1 MKDKRIIR
9 TRILAILA
17 IIAFLIIE
25 CFVLSF
31 AKFSY
36 DHQQSKYIAEEMS
49 IQLSFI
55 SSSLQS
61 GDKAEYTKALTAFR
75 LALDDFSKN
84 HYVTSRAADLLSKL
98 KHYSGELLENSEL
111 TAQMM
116 ELRVA
121 IATISSVSVAAQ
133 TDDIDAIKVYD
144 IIQNY
149 TNFRDGLGVITAPEL
164 TDLVQSLTITS
175 NDMIQVLEKSAVCVS
190 ICPDGAL
197 SEKQKAVE
205 DTVIRHKE
213 ELEKLSLTVSDKFN
227 PNQLILDLNNYSKL

>member
-1 MKDKRIIR
+1 MKDKRLIR
-9 TRILAILA
+9 TRILAIMA
-17 IIAFLIIE
+17 VVTFLVIE

-61 GDKAEYTKALTAFR
+61 GDKATYIQALTNYR
-75 LALDDFSKN
+75 DALDSFGKN
-84 HYVTSRAADLLSKL
+84 HYVTSRAAELLDKL
-98 KHYSGELLENSEL
+98 RAYSGILMEESEL
-111 TAQMM
+111 VTQMM
-116 ELRVA
+116 ELRIA
-121 IATISSVSVAAQ
+121 IATISSVATIAQ
-133 TDDIDAIKVYD
+133 TDEIDAIKVYD

-164 TDLVQSLTITS
+164 TDLIQSLTVTS

-190 ICPDGAL
+190 ICPDETL
-197 SEKQKAVE
+197 SEKQKSIEDAV
-205 DTVIRHKE
+205 VRHKE
-213 ELEKLSLTVSDKFN
+213 ELEKFSLAVSDKFN

>member
-1 MKDKRIIR
+1 MKDKRIIK
-9 TRILAILA
+9 TRILAVMA

-36 DHQQSKYIAEEMS
+36 DHQQSKYIAEEIS

-61 GDKAEYTKALTAFR
+61 GDKAAYTKALTTFR
-75 LALDDFSKN
+75 SALDEFGKN
-84 HYVTSRAADLLSKL
+84 YYASSRASGLLNRL
-98 KHYSGELLENSEL
+98 NYYSGEMTENSEL
-111 TAQMM
+111 ITQMM

-133 TDDIDAIKVYD
+133 TEDVDAIKVYD

-164 TDLVQSLTITS
+164 TELVQSLTLTS

-190 ICPDGAL
+190 ICPDGTL

-213 ELEKLSLTVSDKFN
+213 ELEKLSLAVSNEFN

>member
-1 MKDKRIIR
+1 MKNKRIIK
-9 TRILAILA
+9 TRILAVLA

-25 CFVLSF
+25 CIVLSF

-55 SSSLQS
+55 SSSFQS
-61 GDKAEYTKALTAFR
+61 GDKAAYTKALTTFR
-75 LALDDFSKN
+75 SALDDFSKN

-98 KHYSGELLENSEL
+98 KHYSGELMEKSEL
-111 TAQMM
+111 AEQMM

-121 IATISSVSVAAQ
+121 IATISTVSMAAQ
-133 TDDIDAIKVYD
+133 TEDVDAIKVYD

-149 TNFRDGLGVITAPEL
+149 TNFRDGLGAITAPEL
-164 TDLVQSLTITS
+164 TDLVQSLTLTS

-190 ICPDGAL
+190 ICPDETL
-197 SEKQKAVE
+197 SEKQKSVE
-205 DTVIRHKE
+205 DAIIRHKD
-213 ELEKLSLTVSDKFN
+213 ELEKLSLAVSDVFN